1 MKKLNKI
8 GLTLLL
14 VMTLVLASGF
24 VLADSGTATIT
35 SPASGATIGNL
46 VNATINVTV
55 TMTNF
60 TVGWNCTAYLK
71 SASLSGNTT
80 NILVAHLDQRSA
92 GGANSTS
99 YYINST
105 IGFEDANDY
114 VINVTCRYLSNE
126 NATSYPGW
134 STNTGITIDNTV
146 PTTPSSLSP
155 ATATVDADGTV
166 EFSAT
171 VTGRE
176 TTSCILYF
184 PERNPGQ
191 SSYTMTHSG
200 DTCYRILTGI
210 SEQTYPNWYI
220 TASDETNTTNS
231 ATANL
236 IVESKKSA
244 SKIPALLQEP
254 GVSSTGGATLS
265 VAGDF
270 LTNELGPLQLWQ
282 WVAIIV
288 VGSVVIV
295 IYKRSKR

>member
-8 GLTLLL
+8 GLLL
-14 VMTLVLASGF
+14 VLTLFTIFAFSIVS
-24 VLADSGTATIT
+24 ADSGTATIT
-35 SPASGATIGNL
+35 SPTAGATIGNL

-55 TMTNF
+55 TMTNE

-71 SASLSGNTT
+71 SASLTANTT
-80 NILVAHLDQRSA
+80 NILVAHLNQRSA

-105 IGFEDANDY
+105 IGFEDSNDY

-134 STNTGITIDNTV
+134 DTNTGITIDNTV

-166 EFSAT
+166 DFSAT

-176 TTSCILYF
+176 TTSCTLNF
-184 PERNPGQ
+184 PERNPGM

-200 DTCYRILTGI
+200 DTCTRTLTGI
-210 SEQTYPNWYI
+210 PEQTYPNWYI
-220 TASDETNTTNS
+220 IASDETNTTNS

-254 GVSSTGGATLS
+254 GVKSTGGATLS
-265 VAGDF
+265 FASDF
-270 LTNELGPLQLWQ
+270 LTNEIGPFQAWM
-282 WVAIIV
+282 WAVIII

-295 IYKRSKR
+295 LYRRRK